1 VGTNLAGVHRSTRSS
16 RATWLAAA
24 GGAAAVG
31 VSALA
36 SGWPAPARVAGGA
49 WAGFVLA
56 SGIAARVTGFTV
68 GPRGLLVRRAILP
81 DRLAGWSRVRR
92 LTPPRT
98 PLGAWRIATADET
111 ISLMPSDVLGAE
123 ALLAALVVGAG
134 LSFDGRRW
142 HRPQE
147 RV

>member
-1 VGTNLAGVHRSTRSS
+1 M
-16 RATWLAAA
+16 
-24 GGAAAVG
+24 
-31 VSALA
+31 
-36 SGWPAPARVAGGA
+36 
-49 WAGFVLA
+49 
-56 SGIAARVTGFTV
+56 
-68 GPRGLLVRRAILP
+68 RRAILP

-123 ALLAALVVGAG
+123 ALLAALVVRAG